1 MTMMRLLSAIVAML
15 VAAPLGWTEPATYK
29 ILPGEHALMELIVE
43 KTGFLS
49 GKKHRFKFSRFEGT
63 LLFNREMPEASK
75 IEISIESGSIL
86 CHDTWLSA
94 KDLRKVQEYALKD
107 MLAADRYPRIGFRSS
122 AIRKIDADQYELQ
135 GALSIRDVAKP

>member
-49 GKKHRFKFSRFEGT
+49 GKKHRFTFSRFA
-63 LLFNREMPEASK
+63 RCSV
-75 IEISIESGSIL
+75 S
-86 CHDTWLSA
+86 C
-94 KDLRKVQEYALKD
+94 
-107 MLAADRYPRIGFRSS
+107 LATRPAPV
-122 AIRKIDADQYELQ
+122 E
-135 GALSIRDVAKP
+135 P